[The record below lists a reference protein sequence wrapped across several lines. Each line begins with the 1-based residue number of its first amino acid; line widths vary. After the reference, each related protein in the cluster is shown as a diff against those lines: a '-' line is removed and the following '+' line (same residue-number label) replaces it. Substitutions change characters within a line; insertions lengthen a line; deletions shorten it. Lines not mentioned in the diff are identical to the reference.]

1 MNEHTEPGMPE
12 GLSSFVLS
20 PGPGPAFSDDALAL
34 RFINENAAELRYVAV
49 SNKWFEWTGVMWRED
64 ITLLVYSQARLFCRN
79 EARKVNE
86 SGAKGVASHKTVNA
100 VVSMARCDR
109 RVATRLEQWD
119 SDPLLLN
126 TPDGTVELGTGQIRA
141 HDPAD
146 YITRCTAV
154 GPGGE
159 RRRWQ
164 EFLDRITDG
173 NETLQG
179 FLKRL
184 AGYCLTGLTEAN
196 ALFFLHGLGA
206 NGKSVFVNT
215 LTGIAADYHRV
226 APMEMLIA
234 GQSDRHPTELAGL
247 VGCRIATAVETEQGR
262 RWNEAKIKAL
272 TGGDRVS
279 ARFMRADF
287 FDYMPQF
294 KLVVSGNHKP
304 SLNTVDE
311 AIRRR
316 LYLVPFTV
324 TIPPEERDLEL
335 GEKLKAEWPG
345 ILQWAIEGCVE
356 WRRQGL
362 CPPPC
367 VTEATREYLDSQ
379 NIIKNWLD
387 ECTMEVKDAEELSSH
402 MFASWKAWCE
412 ENGEKAGS
420 NKAFSMALTDRGMR
434 PAHTRRGR
442 VFNGRKVL

>member
-154 GPGGE
+154 APGGE

-294 KLVVSGNHKP
+294 KLVVSGQPQAFAQHGRRGDP
-304 SLNTVDE
+304 PAPVSGAVHRHHPAGGARPRARRE
-311 AIRRR
+311 AQSRVAWDIAVGNRGLRRVAPAR
-316 LYLVPFTV
+316 AMSTALCHRSHARISRQPKHHQELVRRV
-324 TIPPEERDLEL
+324 HD
-335 GEKLKAEWPG
+335 GG
-345 ILQWAIEGCVE
+345 EGCRGAV
-356 WRRQGL
+356 
-362 CPPPC
+362 
-367 VTEATREYLDSQ
+367 VAHVLDISRTSR
-379 NIIKNWLD
+379 W
-387 ECTMEVKDAEELSSH
+387 V
-402 MFASWKAWCE
+402 
-412 ENGEKAGS
+412 
-420 NKAFSMALTDRGMR
+420 R
-434 PAHTRRGR
+434 PSDPG
-442 VFNGRKVL
+442 G

>member
-1 MNEHTEPGMPE
+1 MSSSEAGGNERAAEPGTPE
-12 GLSSFVLS
+12 GLSSFVFS

-34 RFINENAAELRYVAV
+34 RFVNENAAELRYVAV

-287 FDYMPQF
+287 FDYVPQF
-294 KLVVSGNHKP
+294 KLIVSGNHKP

-324 TIPPEERDLEL
+324 TIPPEERDLRARRETESRVAWDPAVGNRGLRRVAPARAMPAALCHRGDARISRQSEHHQEL
-335 GEKLKAEWPG
+335 ARRVHDGGEG
-345 ILQWAIEGCVE
+345 
-356 WRRQGL
+356 
-362 CPPPC
+362 
-367 VTEATREYLDSQ
+367 
-379 NIIKNWLD
+379 
-387 ECTMEVKDAEELSSH
+387 
-402 MFASWKAWCE
+402 
-412 ENGEKAGS
+412 
-420 NKAFSMALTDRGMR
+420 
-434 PAHTRRGR
+434 RRGAVVAHVR
-442 VFNGRKVL
+442 VVESVVRGERREARI